1 VGLDLKSAAESS
13 LMSNRTSHTD
23 PARQALYIRDH
34 ITRFQAAVSSLERCT
49 QPVIAALHGIAFGLA
64 IDVTSACDIRY
75 AATNTQFCIKEVDV
89 GLAADI
95 GSLARLPKI
104 TGNESLLREL
114 ALTARVF
121 SAEEARKL
129 GLVSKVVPGGKD
141 EVLVEALKLATLIAS
156 KSPIATVGTKHI
168 LIHSR
173 DHSVQQ
179 NLEYVASWNQA
190 MLQSE
195 DLKDSI
201 TSFTSKKAPVYKAL
215 PKL

>member
-1 VGLDLKSAAESS
+1 
-13 LMSNRTSHTD
+13 
-23 PARQALYIRDH
+23 
-34 ITRFQAAVSSLERCT
+34 
-49 QPVIAALHGIAFGLA
+49 VIAALHGTAFGLA
-64 IDVTSACDIRY
+64 IDIASACDIRY
-75 AATNTQFCIKEVDV
+75 AATTTQFCIKEVDI

-114 ALTARVF
+114 AFTSRVF
-121 SAEEARKL
+121 EAEEAQKL
-129 GLVSKVVPGGKD
+129 GLVSKVVQGGKD
-141 EVLVEALKLATLIAS
+141 QVLAEALKLAKQIAS
-156 KSPIATVGTKHI
+156 KSPIATMGTKHI

-179 NLEYVASWNQA
+179 NLDYVASWNQA

-195 DLKDSI
+195 DLKNSI